1 MTPLSAAGIPLDP
14 KAVEVAVAVVVAE
27 EDIEGA
33 EEIEAV
39 EEIEVVEEMELVE
52 DVTALETAEEGLA
65 DGAAMTKPLEFRKFA
80 CVVPQQS
87 GSSSQQ

>member
-14 KAVEVAVAVVVAE
+14 KAVEVAVAVAVAA

-39 EEIEVVEEMELVE
+39 EEIEVVEMELVE
-52 DVTALETAEEGLA
+52 DVTASETVEEGLA